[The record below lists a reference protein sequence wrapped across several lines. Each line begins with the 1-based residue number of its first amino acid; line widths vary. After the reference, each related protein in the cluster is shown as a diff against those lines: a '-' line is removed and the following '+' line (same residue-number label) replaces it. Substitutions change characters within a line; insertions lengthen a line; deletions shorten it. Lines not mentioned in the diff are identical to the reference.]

1 MEAKFKV
8 YDYKTALDILKNACD
23 KKGAQGLYPTMVIV
37 AGPNASGKSTYIA
50 NLYADNDCSYPYIN
64 ADIINKFEL
73 EHIKNEEER
82 NLKGMHLAM
91 QRVEEAINNKTSFV
105 YETVLS
111 HPSKLEL
118 VKKAKQKGF
127 VIKTVFIYTS
137 DPEINIRRLKTRV
150 LSGGHDVP
158 SEKVIKRYYRSIE
171 NKQKLIEMSDI
182 AVEFDNSK
190 DRNTER
196 IK

>member
-1 MEAKFKV
+1 
-8 YDYKTALDILKNACD
+8 
-23 KKGAQGLYPTMVIV
+23 MVIV

-50 NLYADNDCSYPYIN
+50 NLYANNDCGYPYIN
-64 ADIINKFEL
+64 ADIINKFEF